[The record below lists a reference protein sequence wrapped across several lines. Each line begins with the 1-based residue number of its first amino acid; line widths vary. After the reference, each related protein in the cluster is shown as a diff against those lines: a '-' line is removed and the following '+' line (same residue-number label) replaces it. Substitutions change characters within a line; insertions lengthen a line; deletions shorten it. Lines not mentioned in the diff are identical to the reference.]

1 MDHPALATTEQVAA
15 YLGDDFPAKT
25 LAEWRSRGIGPRYLK
40 VGRHVRYRWA
50 DVETW
55 LASKQVDPRLIG
67 A

>member
-1 MDHPALATTEQVAA
+1 MSTDPPQKLGTTEDVATYLQV
-15 YLGDDFPAKT
+15 PAKT
-25 LAEWRSRGIGPRYLK
+25 LAQWRCHGDGPPYHK

-55 LASKQVDPRLIG
+55 LSRQLAGV